1 MLRKLVLLGMVGMM
15 MACCCS
21 LPVLSRGAQET
32 VEGFGIWQNVRGKGP
47 VVVEERALPDFS
59 KLDFLGEGNVNIQVG
74 EQPGVRVE
82 AQENL
87 LGYLE
92 TRVEGDTLRI
102 STRNDANLY
111 ATEPIRFYVTVD
123 ELDFI
128 RLSGSGNIY
137 TEALSVDRLEA
148 SLIGSGDIR
157 VAALDAE
164 QLILHLVGSGEFE
177 LDDVNVGE
185 INADIS
191 GSGNMRIHRGAVDT
205 QEIQIAGSG
214 NYDARDLSSQD
225 RGCEDPR
232 HRIRYAARQRSA
244 FDHDLWQRRR
254 ALLWQPDS
262 GTDCCGLRFGSPA
275 WKVDGW

>member
-1 MLRKLVLLGMVGMM
+1 MLRKLVLIGMVGVM

-32 VEGFGIWQNVRGKGP
+32 VEGFGIWQNVRGTGP
-47 VVVEERALPDFS
+47 VIVEERPLPDFS

-87 LGYLE
+87 LAYLE

-102 STRNDANLY
+102 STRNGVNLY
-111 ATEPIRFYVTVD
+111 STEQIRFYVTVD

-137 TEALSVDRLEA
+137 TEALSADWFEA

-157 VAALDAE
+157 MDALDAE
-164 QLILHLVGSGEFE
+164 RLVLRLGGSGNIE
-177 LDDVNVGE
+177 LDEVNAGE
-185 INADIS
+185 INADII
-191 GSGNMRIHRGAVDT
+191 GSGNIRVQGGAADT
-205 QEIQIAGSG
+205 QEIQITGSG
-214 NYDARDLSSQD
+214 NYDAGDLP
-225 RGCEDPR
+225 G
-232 HRIRYAARQRSA
+232 RIADVKIPGSGSVTLRVSDQLSITIYGSGDVRYY
-244 FDHDLWQRRR
+244 
-254 ALLWQPDS
+254 
-262 GTDCCGLRFGSPA
+262 GSPIVEQTVVGSGSVRQLG
-275 WKVDGW
+275 K